1 MSAPFFPARHED
13 GFKPG
18 GVWSLDMLLAY
29 STQLYQALGSLHV
42 IMGRVLTNS
51 MVFNA
56 KLVPAAHPDLR
67 ELDYVLSLTHQHCKR
82 LKFESCCMEVA
93 RLRQA
98 INGQNQAADMLA
110 MTLRNL
116 TQRIYDELQVH
127 KFHYVAPEYTD
138 LVLSK
143 TPPFGENVSAKFA
156 ELSTDI
162 AEGAKCLALG
172 RATAS
177 VFHLMRVMERVV
189 QRFGEKLQITL
200 NPKQETWYQIMKEV
214 SKKMEA
220 MPFNSTIE
228 KETKERFALAAMH
241 LDTVRLACRNDVMH
255 PKGVY
260 TPEEADAVFASV
272 RTFVMDIADLL

>member
-1 MSAPFFPARHED
+1 
-13 GFKPG
+13 
-18 GVWSLDMLLAY
+18 MLLAY
-29 STQLYQALGSLHV
+29 STQLYQTLGSLNV
-42 IMGRVLTNS
+42 IMSRILTNS
-51 MVFNA
+51 MVF
-56 KLVPAAHPDLR
+56 KQRLVPANHPDLR
-67 ELDYVLSLTHQHCKR
+67 ELDYVLGLTQKHCTR

-93 RLRQA
+93 RLRQT
-98 INGQNQAADMLA
+98 INGQNQPAEMLA

-116 TQRIYDELQVH
+116 AQRIYDELEVH
-127 KFHYVAPEYTD
+127 KFHYVAPEYAD
-138 LVLSK
+138 LVLSNA
-143 TPPFGENVSAKFA
+143 PPFGETVSVKFA

-189 QRFGEKLQITL
+189 QRFGEKLQIML
-200 NPKQETWYQIMKEV
+200 NPKQETWYQIMIHV
-214 SKKMEA
+214 SKKIEA
-220 MPFNSTIE
+220 MPVQSVIE

-260 TPEEADAVFASV
+260 TSEEADAVFTSV
-272 RTFVMDIADLL
+272 RAFVMDIAGLL